1 MCIKWIRE
9 NFQSEENPQNEKNAK
24 HLLGSH
30 LDDSEKEPLLD
41 NKESIGNFNIGDKAG
56 FKKWYLDEFKEE
68 LEDEC
73 YKSLIN
79 ASK

>member
-9 NFQSEENPQNEKNAK
+9 NSQNKKIAK
-24 HLLGSH
+24 HLLVGH
-30 LDDSEKEPLLD
+30 LDDNEKEPLLD
-41 NKESIGNFNIGDKAG
+41 NKEGIGKLDIGDKAG